1 MDFYRRSTFVPVQ
14 FVRECQQN
22 NNISIKY
29 FVKVNYD
36 KSVGRNAWFGNER
49 SGRESLPL
57 RPIPDL
63 AVNGMAVLKSVL
75 LVATDHITVSSSYR
89 SEAD

>member
-1 MDFYRRSTFVPVQ
+1 
-14 FVRECQQN
+14 
-22 NNISIKY
+22 
-29 FVKVNYD
+29 VKVNYD
-36 KSVGRNAWFGNER
+36 KSVGRNAWFGNEL

-89 SEAD
+89 SEVDKSSSLFTHYVSLHSERNGCSVAEG